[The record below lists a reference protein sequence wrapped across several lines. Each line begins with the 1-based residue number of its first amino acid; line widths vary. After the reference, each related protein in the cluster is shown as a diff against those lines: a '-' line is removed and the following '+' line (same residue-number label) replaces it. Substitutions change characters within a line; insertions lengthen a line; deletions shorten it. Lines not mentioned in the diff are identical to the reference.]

1 MTWAGS
7 TVGFNSQC
15 LWSETNKLPK
25 GNVNTARDFLTRLRN
40 HCQKHHTFLELFVF
54 ATAHVISSGHFF
66 SRWIIYAYIWRR
78 KDDNSKKLWPSR
90 VSSRDLNWG
99 NKTFKRKRSF
109 WNKYNLMYHKPSSG
123 NVTKEMFNKCN
134 ENLHRTNFFC
144 CTCYACQEF
153 APNQKAHERGVQ
165 KRRAIGSSH

>member
-40 HCQKHHTFLELFVF
+40 HCQKDHTFLELFVL
-54 ATAHVISSGHFF
+54 ATAHVISSWAFFF
-66 SRWIIYAYIWRR
+66 SWNNFN
-78 KDDNSKKLWPSR
+78 NSKKLRPSR